1 MKTISLTQLRRDP
14 VAAIKAVRNGRGV
27 RVTRRSKVIVEVNP
41 ADGMRDNPLF
51 DANYLKLHSPPLPR
65 PLKRG
70 ELGVVALLKQDR
82 DER

>member
-14 VAAIKAVRNGRGV
+14 VAAIKAVRNGHGV
-27 RVTRRSKVIVEVNP
+27 RVTRRAKVIVEVNP

-65 PLKRG
+65 SLKRG